1 MMYVPSLFLK
11 SIGSL
16 NSFLSLSLPP
26 SFIHRNQLIIK
37 KCTWPGKGH
46 NEHSV
51 IKELS
56 LHYRV
61 ATYPF
66 SPFQKRMDLR
76 TKYPHLKTHSQMFRS
91 IGCMIEITHRINQQ
105 PFLYC

>member
-16 NSFLSLSLPP
+16 ESFLSLSLSP
-26 SFIHRNQLIIK
+26 SFIHRNQLLIT
-37 KCTWPGKGH
+37 KCTWPGKGK
-46 NEHSV
+46 NEQRV

-66 SPFQKRMDLR
+66 SPFRKRMDLQ
-76 TKYPHLKTHSQMFRS
+76 TKYPHLKTHS
-91 IGCMIEITHRINQQ
+91 
-105 PFLYC
+105 